1 MRWASI
7 GFSST
12 TRTTS
17 KRMLLSRRDTKPLSK
32 AWECSALRYVLLVRC
47 WREGASWALC
57 VWVSSWSSA
66 IPGRNAQPPAVAEW
80 NLWDNR
86 ISKGLCLLLY
96 KWSSDPRLSQ
106 KINQSIF
113 SQFYPAEIIQNED
126 RQVKVA
132 ECGFSNKYSDSW
144 VFSPRVRV
152 CSMWGY
158 FIFLA
163 TVSLPNPWPE
173 SLFSFAF
180 LHHL

>member
-47 WREGASWALC
+47 WREGSSWALC
-57 VWVSSWSSA
+57 GWVSSWSSA

-86 ISKGLCLLLY
+86 ISKGLYLLLY
-96 KWSSDPRLSQ
+96 EWSSDPCLSQ
-106 KINQSIF
+106 LINQTNPSVNGETVPPWKNY
-113 SQFYPAEIIQNED
+113 SEWWHWKYTGVCQHTKLAEH
-126 RQVKVA
+126 
-132 ECGFSNKYSDSW
+132 GFSSKYSDSW
-144 VFSPRVRV
+144 VFSLRVRV
-152 CSMWGY
+152 CSM
-158 FIFLA
+158 
-163 TVSLPNPWPE
+163 
-173 SLFSFAF
+173 
-180 LHHL
+180 